1 MDGKIDMIITKSIPR
16 FARNTLDTLRYV
28 RLLREKNVAIYF
40 EVEKINTLVD
50 GEFLMTILSSVA
62 QQEVE
67 NTSAYVKKGLK
78 MKMKRGELV
87 GFSRCFGY
95 DRDKETGELKIVESE
110 AETVRHIFDRYLQG
124 AGGTVIARELNEEG
138 ILTYNH
144 CQWTCSIILNIIK
157 NEKYMGDAILQKTYT
172 SDFLTK
178 KTEKN
183 TGQITQYYVE
193 NDHEP
198 IIEKDFW
205 NAVQMEVQRRK
216 EFMETHNLR
225 TMGRYTDEQPFSSRV
240 LCGTCGT
247 IFWRRTLT
255 RNGKRTKVWMC
266 SQRYRQKGVVGC
278 SSETLKEEALHNTFI
293 KAWNGIIEN
302 RSKYVERW
310 KNDMRGDNP
319 LLAFRAKQMLELTK
333 GKPMKKIDMALV
345 GKVLERC
352 VVLSSEVME
361 IYFLDGTCVKI
372 A

>member
-157 NEKYMGDAILQKTYT
+157 NEKYMGDMLQGKTYT
-172 SDFLTK
+172 VDPISKRRLPNNGEEDKF
-178 KTEKN
+178 
-183 TGQITQYYVE
+183 YVE
-193 NDHEP
+193 GHHEP
-198 IIEKDFW
+198 IVSRKVFDKAQELRISRNVKRAKTSTES
-205 NAVQMEVQRRK
+205 NRVRIRRQYA
-216 EFMETHNLR
+216 FSCMLQCYFCGSNL
-225 TMGRYTDEQPFSSRV
+225 S
-240 LCGTCGT
+240 
-247 IFWRRTLT
+247 
-255 RNGKRTKVWMC
+255 KRTWH
-266 SQRYRQKGVVGC
+266 
-278 SSETLKEEALHNTFI
+278 SS
-293 KAWNGIIEN
+293 
-302 RSKYVERW
+302 SKYS
-310 KNDMRGDNP
+310 
-319 LLAFRAKQMLELTK
+319 
-333 GKPMKKIDMALV
+333 
-345 GKVLERC
+345 KV
-352 VVLSSEVME
+352 
-361 IYFLDGTCVKI
+361 IWQCVK
-372 A
+372 